1 MGYTPPKKKKN
12 LWDQITEG
20 IGTAV
25 RNVAKGADAVIPGD
39 QSSWYKEPAPERQVQ
54 RPTQIRIEQPKPQV
68 IASFRNEQPESIA
81 SFEKDQTQGL
91 QFDTKDNNS
100 LKLQNAL
107 NGGNLQIKQPEVNTQ
122 RLTVAS
128 APANANINV
137 VQDKRIQAI
146 DKGLDQ
152 GKSWENISK
161 ETGLDL
167 NMVKNR
173 SQTTRPNYGK
183 ATTNYTSYDQTKAD
197 PIQDSTD
204 GLSQAWD
211 KMNDYDKDQYKAKLE
226 ELMLQGNGAA
236 YNSFYELERQGK
248 FKWELGREAGK
259 LGRKFAGGMQTAGAN
274 VADVALMGG
283 EVIGQ
288 FGNDIS
294 GLTAREEAA
303 KQKFNDENIKRIS
316 EIGKLL
322 KGNITPD
329 QRAALRLELS
339 QRANAQAPKTS
350 NERSME
356 RTEKARDWFKQ
367 HENITGE
374 KLNAKEDF
382 QWTGDTVRDYATL
395 AGRGLETGVDA
406 TMFINPA
413 TNLVKEPL
421 KQTAKQVGK
430 DVFKRSVAQ
439 AIPDFASAGLSTYG
453 ATGDVGESLKNA
465 TISGA
470 TTFATQGV
478 LETGGHAFG
487 RMNPSTSAV
496 NKGVGSLVDDVVKE
510 SSPQVLKSV
519 FGLSDNV
526 ATQLAQETDEAVVEQ
541 TLRQLAVDP
550 TLNISPEMRKRLE
563 DEGITDVKVGN
574 SAYGAEYDRNGRITV
589 TGQQSLDDNLSH
601 EIGHAVWQ
609 KRLTPDERQ
618 AFAGVNGRA
627 SQEARGRAGYSADDI
642 ASEDF
647 SDFTRLALSGRIAEV
662 PDSVR
667 GIVAKYA
674 GVMDTALKQGEVPNT
689 KITVHSSGQN
699 GATGFATPDKEFSA
713 QFNDSPTSKMYTREI
728 DITDYLDTRNP
739 AQRAQLESVLG
750 KQRVDEM
757 INRSNNGLPNHAEY
771 GEQEALQAAANR
783 LGYKGIALSET
794 DKMTQFNGRDVI
806 AYADAEVPQTRPA
819 NNMNLGTDARA
830 RFGTNTVDPAKE
842 ISAKY
847 GGKPEDV
854 ARNIERYGEDAT
866 RIMYARKSDSL
877 PYDPET
883 NTGIKS
889 IDAVVTA
896 ELRKQFGGKARV
908 TGAPDKVPQVATEAE
923 ERLIANK
930 LADEQRVQDY
940 RDQNSYLSDAE
951 ERQLAGQ
958 IDAPS
963 TATVTGVPTIDTP
976 QGRVDTETG
985 EILDEFTV
993 NLNDAVA
1000 RAGKEIE
1007 SINAEVRSLGFDP
1020 NDIRRKMTAAN
1031 RGEYQM
1037 TPDEMNAASLYTNRL
1052 DQARGS
1058 LEEAGVQI
1066 EGQQQFYTPQVKG
1079 ESFLPSSREEL
1090 SDFGYKEKRTNA
1102 YELDEINYGDNP
1114 QIDYIVKAEN
1124 RDLLVQKA
1132 TNDAAIID
1140 GRSVSPDGVRQAA
1153 ADTLELQKKI
1163 KDKSNSEGVLTN
1175 DTLADLYTIG
1185 KNEGYTQVDNNYNP
1199 GMIVQ
1204 EPKAMLEQAGIYKNG
1219 FEQFDNSVG
1228 YANEFVDVLKQNNV
1242 PPNQVA
1248 AALEQSIRGRMPDAD
1263 QSSVSA
1269 AVEYA
1274 MKAMSRNGVE
1284 AVNAANIF
1292 ERAFK
1297 NVAKSEL
1304 FRVGKTTRF
1313 SSTKM
1318 NKVVNEQIN
1327 GRILTDA
1334 YQKNAAQQFDRFLS
1348 ERINASLRG
1357 LNIVSALFELGD
1369 VANIFAK
1376 FGVKDMKNAK
1386 FGFGK
1391 VDGERFAL
1399 TRKYGQTNSHF
1410 ASNDIPDVSKLDTI
1424 WANENT
1430 NLAKKV
1436 YDSYRAVEN
1445 KFLFFRYIEEIKTEM
1460 YFRSAENFYKSPQG
1474 GGLQGGAL
1482 VDKVMEDFHT
1492 TMLPHKL
1499 ATANRI
1505 VGKMPSTITQY
1516 LNWSLQ
1522 ATKRMGRTIS
1532 GSDTGG
1538 KFANM
1543 TRGERVA
1550 RGIGAEIV
1558 PKVAVATLAGVPI
1571 MQVLGMRDFTNATSG
1586 DFTGIEDEDKNVMD
1600 TVVQT
1605 LSISPAVGVAG
1616 NFYFADRRNQIADER
1631 AANGESYGSERRVE
1645 DQPLNVAAE
1654 SAKMLIPFH
1663 TQAKK
1668 SSQVLEAH
1676 NKGYYENRD
1685 GRIQAEGPNGAELA
1699 MGLVTGKGYTPTMRE
1714 YQDAPDVVSVIKGK
1728 ANVGDLIT
1736 KNQSVANVVQA
1747 LGGDSTRE
1755 YNRPLTDDYSDKFK
1769 AIEGEARTELL
1780 KGGRQYNSYLDNLKR
1795 TNEDAYNNYIS
1806 SMDGNHV
1813 NPEYWREITKDPET
1827 FQMVKNRKLQL
1838 YKDLGTEYDP
1848 IYDLPDDQA
1857 SVVLKYK
1864 SAPTG
1869 DDMALRNILNKEQ
1882 WYKDYKDR
1890 VTAFYDKKGE
1900 QTESDFDSTARVK
1913 EWEALDDKLSS
1924 FYYDKEAKEA
1934 PAWAKDFP
1942 LVFQQKAI
1950 NDKFGFDS
1958 PESKTFFKGNAD
1970 AYQAQKEGYDKA
1982 QLEVINA
1989 MRVIE
1994 GVPPM
1999 SWEAY
2004 QQATEIADTD
2014 TSDDKDWKKYGKG
2027 GNGGGNG
2034 VDAGGASFGQKRG
2047 TGLDKVT
2054 VKVPKIAV
2062 KRKGGVPGKVTV
2074 KKGGKLL

>member
-25 RNVAKGADAVIPGD
+25 RNVQKGADAVIPGD

-54 RPTQIRIEQPKPQV
+54 RPTQIRIEQPRPQV

-107 NGGNLQIKQPEVNTQ
+107 NGGNLQVKQPEVNTQ

-128 APANANINV
+128 APASV
-137 VQDKRIQAI
+137 PK
-146 DKGLDQ
+146 
-152 GKSWENISK
+152 ISLPPK
-161 ETGLDL
+161 QPSAPKNTYTDFTMEKTGNKKLFGVDVGQY
-167 NMVKNR
+167 MGD
-173 SQTTRPNYGK
+173 YG
-183 ATTNYTSYDQTKAD
+183 
-197 PIQDSTD
+197 
-204 GLSQAWD
+204 
-211 KMNDYDKDQYKAKLE
+211 
-226 ELMLQGNGAA
+226 
-236 YNSFYELERQGK
+236 
-248 FKWELGREAGK
+248 
-259 LGRKFAGGMQTAGAN
+259 
-274 VADVALMGG
+274 
-283 EVIGQ
+283 
-288 FGNDIS
+288 
-294 GLTAREEAA
+294 
-303 KQKFNDENIKRIS
+303 DENKMTV
-316 EIGKLL
+316 GKKTQLTEQDLL
-322 KGNITPD
+322 KGFDNIGRESAKYNTGKQTRDMYVNKLRELAQSGDENAKFTLDTLQRNGKLKGSITDVVDSANNEFLGGINRSAARAIEWLPGEQGTGKWADNQEKIWAGSSDMDKIGKTVGQVERVGLDVGLMLTPAGWVD
-329 QRAALRLELS
+329 KTVKGTRFVQGATNLNKGLGFVARTLPGSATATGMDMFSQASQGNEQDLAKSAAL
-339 QRANAQAPKTS
+339 
-350 NERSME
+350 
-356 RTEKARDWFKQ
+356 
-367 HENITGE
+367 G
-374 KLNAKEDF
+374 
-382 QWTGDTVRDYATL
+382 
-395 AGRGLETGVDA
+395 TGVDLA
-406 TMFINPA
+406 LPVVGKVVSKIPGVS
-413 TNLVKEPL
+413 NLVDNAGSAITKL
-421 KQTAKQVGK
+421 FSNSQSTKG
-430 DVFKRSVAQ
+430 VA
-439 AIPDFASAGLSTYG
+439 DL
-453 ATGDVGESLKNA
+453 VE
-465 TISGA
+465 
-470 TTFATQGV
+470 GV
-478 LETGGHAFG
+478 VQETDPNVLRQAFG
-487 RMNPSTSAV
+487 ISEQA
-496 NKGVGSLVDDVVKE
+496 
-510 SSPQVLKSV
+510 
-519 FGLSDNV
+519 
-526 ATQLAQETDEAVVEQ
+526 ATQLAQETNEQAVQQ
-541 TLRQLAVDP
+541 TLREISVDP
-550 TLNISPEMRKRLE
+550 SLNISPEMRKRLE
-563 DEGITDVKVGN
+563 DEGITEVKVGN

-589 TGQQSLDDNLSH
+589 TGQDTLDEHLSH
-601 EIGHAVWQ
+601 EIGHAIWQ

-627 SQEARGRAGYSADDI
+627 SQEARNRAGYSADDI

-806 AYADAEVPQTRPA
+806 AYADAEVPQTRTA

-976 QGRVDTETG
+976 QGRVNTETG

-1007 SINAEVRSLGFDP
+1007 SINAEVRGMGFDP

-1079 ESFLPSSREEL
+1079 ESFLPSSREDL
-1090 SDFGYKEKRTNA
+1090 SDFGYKERRTNA

-1348 ERINASLRG
+1348 ERVNASLRG

-1399 TRKYGQTNSHF
+1399 TKKYGQTNSHF

-1482 VDKVMEDFHT
+1482 VDKVMEDFHK

-1586 DFTGIEDEDKNVMD
+1586 DFTGIEDEDKNAMD
-1600 TVVQT
+1600 AVVQT

-1685 GRIQAEGPNGAELA
+1685 GRVQAEGPNGAELA

-1747 LGGDSTRE
+1747 LGGESTRE

-1827 FQMVKNRKLQL
+1827 FQMVKNRKIQL
-1838 YKDLGTEYDP
+1838 KKDLGTEYDP

-1869 DDMALRNILNKEQ
+1869 DDMALRNVLNKEQ

-2014 TSDDKDWKKYGKG
+2014 TSDDKDKYGYGK
-2027 GNGGGNG
+2027 GNGGGSNS

-2047 TGLDKVT
+2047 TGLAKVT

>member
-107 NGGNLQIKQPEVNTQ
+107 NGGNLQVKQPEVNTQ

-128 APANANINV
+128 APAKVPNITV
-137 VQDKRIQAI
+137 PQSAPQPKQKYIGYDMSEK
-146 DKGLDQ
+146 
-152 GKSWENISK
+152 ENK
-161 ETGLDL
+161 KLFGVDVGQY
-167 NMVKNR
+167 MGDFGQVR
-173 SQTTRPNYGK
+173 
-183 ATTNYTSYDQTKAD
+183 
-197 PIQDSTD
+197 
-204 GLSQAWD
+204 
-211 KMNDYDKDQYKAKLE
+211 KMNV
-226 ELMLQGNGAA
+226 
-236 YNSFYELERQGK
+236 
-248 FKWELGREAGK
+248 GREAEATKQNLVSTYSGMSNEAKRIYREKVQSMADQGNPAAINTMNALKENNVISGDWSQKLDDATETVFGK
-259 LGRKFAGGMQTAGAN
+259 GGKAIVSGMQQGVSN
-274 VADVALMGG
+274 VADVSIMEGAVLTDAAL
-283 EVIGQ
+283 
-288 FGNDIS
+288 
-294 GLTAREEAA
+294 GLQGASDEQRARELQEY
-303 KQKFNDENIKRIS
+303 
-316 EIGKLL
+316 
-322 KGNITPD
+322 
-329 QRAALRLELS
+329 
-339 QRANAQAPKTS
+339 
-350 NERSME
+350 
-356 RTEKARDWFKQ
+356 EKMRNWFKV
-367 HENITGE
+367 NKAVNGE
-374 KLNAKEDF
+374 FLNNKPDYAP
-382 QWTGDTVRDYATL
+382 TGDFTRDAL
-395 AGRGLETGVDA
+395 DLGGRGLQTGLDA
-406 TMFINPA
+406 TMFLNPA
-413 TNLVKEPL
+413 SNLL
-421 KQTAKQVGK
+421 KTPGSVTGRQILGNAGRQAAMYGTLDATATGAQV
-430 DVFKRSVAQ
+430 
-439 AIPDFASAGLSTYG
+439 YG
-453 ATGDVGESLKNA
+453 QTGDVGQAVK
-465 TISGA
+465 SGVTA
-470 TTFATQGV
+470 GLVSGVTQGG
-478 LETGGHAFG
+478 LET
-487 RMNPSTSAV
+487 
-496 NKGVGSLVDDVVKE
+496 
-510 SSPQVLKSV
+510 
-519 FGLSDNV
+519 
-526 ATQLAQETDEAVVEQ
+526 
-541 TLRQLAVDP
+541 
-550 TLNISPEMRKRLE
+550 
-563 DEGITDVKVGN
+563 
-574 SAYGAEYDRNGRITV
+574 
-589 TGQQSLDDNLSH
+589 
-601 EIGHAVWQ
+601 
-609 KRLTPDERQ
+609 
-618 AFAGVNGRA
+618 
-627 SQEARGRAGYSADDI
+627 
-642 ASEDF
+642 
-647 SDFTRLALSGRIAEV
+647 
-662 PDSVR
+662 
-667 GIVAKYA
+667 
-674 GVMDTALKQGEVPNT
+674 
-689 KITVHSSGQN
+689 
-699 GATGFATPDKEFSA
+699 ATGFMGRGGAP
-713 QFNDSPTSKMYTREI
+713 Q
-728 DITDYLDTRNP
+728 
-739 AQRAQLESVLG
+739 V
-750 KQRVDEM
+750 
-757 INRSNNGLPNHAEY
+757 
-771 GEQEALQAAANR
+771 AANR

-806 AYADAEVPQTRPA
+806 SYADAEVPQTRPV

-847 GGKPEDV
+847 GGKVEDV

-908 TGAPDKVPQVATEAE
+908 TGAPTKQVITERVDPETGEVFVSIKNEPIEAP
-923 ERLIANK
+923 RSTK
-930 LADEQRVQDY
+930 TREQRSNEARSVQVEEGGNLYNIRIKEAGNGKVYFDWEDINGNFY
-940 RDQNSYLSDAE
+940 DRVDRDTLVKRWGDLSDDELASKLVYGNGKIVDSSAE
-951 ERQLAGQ
+951 IKIPDSLDNTINRINDRQLNKVTVKN
-958 IDAPS
+958 APEKIS
-963 TATVTGVPTIDTP
+963 VKTDTP
-976 QGRVDTETG
+976 Q
-985 EILDEFTV
+985 DEFTIA
-993 NLNDAVA
+993 LNDAIA
-1000 RAGKEIE
+1000 SAGKQIE
-1007 SINAEVRSLGFDP
+1007 NINAEVRSLGFEPD
-1020 NDIRRKMTAAN
+1020 DIRRKMTAAN
-1031 RGEYQM
+1031 RGQYQM
-1037 TPDEMNAASLYTNRL
+1037 TPDEMAAANLYTNRL

-1058 LEEAGVQI
+1058 LEQSGVKI
-1066 EGQQQFYTPQVKG
+1066 EGQQEFYTPQVKG

-1090 SDFGYKEKRTNA
+1090 SDFGYKERRTNA

-1616 NFYFADRRNQIADER
+1616 NFYFANRRNQIADER

-1654 SAKMLIPFH
+1654 SAKMLIPFN

-1827 FQMVKNRKLQL
+1827 FQMVKDRKLQL

-2034 VDAGGASFGQKRG
+2034 GGRNSVDAGGASFGQKRAI
-2047 TGLDKVT
+2047 GLEKIKVN
-2054 VKVPKIAV
+2054 VPKITV